1 MDKTKCNDKENEIFE
16 KEREE
21 SCGLTFPVQHS
32 GELFITFLSSFKTV
46 GTKYRSSH
54 QHLFN
59 CCQCLGEHLKNVY

>member
-32 GELFITFLSSFKTV
+32 GELFITFQKNTEAATNISLTV
-46 GTKYRSSH
+46 V
-54 QHLFN
+54 
-59 CCQCLGEHLKNVY
+59 NV